1 MGYVRLFLLG
11 ALMLAG
17 WWASVVPGYPQDP
30 HAVQSL
36 AIDQVDAIIRQ
47 PGHCLVAVMASWCR
61 PCIEE
66 LPLLKVLDDKYRPQG
81 LKTIG
86 LSVDYAGPQAI
97 QPMID
102 KVRPDF
108 PVYWIGEAGLDAYAV
123 SRIPLLIFVRNGQTV
138 QRLQGRRS
146 QAEIEREIAAFIA
159 VP

>member
-1 MGYVRLFLLG
+1 MRPIRMLLIG
-11 ALMLAG
+11 ILVLAG
-17 WWASVVPGYPQDP
+17 WCLTVVPGYPQNP
-30 HAVQSL
+30 NAVQSL
-36 AIDQVDAIIRQ
+36 PIDQVDAIIRQ
-47 PGHCLVAVMASWCR
+47 PGHCLVAVMASWCH

-66 LPLLKVLDDKYRPQG
+66 LPLLKVLDHKYRSQG
-81 LKTIG
+81 LKIIG
-86 LSVDYAGPQAI
+86 LSVDYAGPQAM

-108 PVYWIGEAGLDAYAV
+108 PVYWVGEAGLDAYAI

-146 QAEIEREIAAFIA
+146 QAEIEKETAAFLA